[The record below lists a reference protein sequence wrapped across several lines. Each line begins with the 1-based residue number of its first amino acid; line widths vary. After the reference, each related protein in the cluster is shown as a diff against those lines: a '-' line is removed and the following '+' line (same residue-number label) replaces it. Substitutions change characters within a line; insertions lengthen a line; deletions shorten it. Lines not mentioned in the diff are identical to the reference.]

1 MHQILR
7 IYNSLTRQKEVFEP
21 LRPPFVGIYLCGP
34 TVYGKAHLGHARAAI
49 TFDIL
54 FRYLQHLNYTVRYV
68 RNITDV
74 GHLERDLDDGKDKIA
89 QQAKLEEI
97 SPMEVAQRYTNSYR
111 KNMEVLNVL
120 PPSIEPCA
128 SGHILEQIAMI
139 EKILEYGL
147 AYIIDGSV
155 YFDVAKYN
163 QMHHY
168 GKLSGRSIETTRSG
182 TRSLTKQ
189 TDKKQPEDF
198 ALWKKATPMHIM
210 RWPSPWGEGFPGWH
224 IECSAM
230 ATKYLGN
237 QFDIHGGGMDL
248 LFPHHE
254 CEIAQ
259 AQAAVQTN
267 LATYWMHNNLVTIDG
282 VKMGKSLGNFIT
294 LDALFSGDHPALD
307 QPYSPMTLRFF
318 MLQAHYRSTLSITI
332 EGLKAAHQ
340 GYRKLMNGLHLLAK
354 LHQETVATTSGRLDE
369 AIYADC
375 TACYSAIN
383 DDFNT
388 AKVLA
393 HLFNLLKKINGWHN
407 GTLEHDSISK
417 AALDQL
423 RTTYTTFTVALLG
436 LKEEHQLTTDPMVET
451 FLKIYQEAK
460 AEKRYDQIDYIRT
473 ALHKMGIA
481 IKDHSSG
488 VRWEYQCK
496 HSTLCP

>member
-1 MHQILR
+1 MHEILR
-7 IYNSLTRQKEVFEP
+7 IYNSLTRKKEVFQP
-21 LRPPFVGIYLCGP
+21 LRPPFVGMYLCGP

-49 TFDIL
+49 TFDII
-54 FRYLQHLNYTVRYV
+54 FRYLQHLNYKVRYI

-74 GHLERDLDDGKDKIA
+74 GHLEKDLDEGKDKIQ
-89 QQAKLEEI
+89 QQAKLEEV
-97 SPMEVAQRYTNSYR
+97 SPMEVAQRYTHAYR
-111 KNMEVLNVL
+111 KNMEQLNVL

-139 EKILEYGL
+139 EQIIQHGL

-168 GKLSGRSIETTRSG
+168 GKLSGRGIETTRSG
-182 TRSLTKQ
+182 TRALAKQ
-189 TDKKQPEDF
+189 TDKKQLVDF
-198 ALWKKATPMHIM
+198 ALWKKATPLHIM

-224 IECSAM
+224 IECTAM
-230 ATKYLGN
+230 SVTYLGN

-259 AQAAVQTN
+259 AQAALKTD
-267 LATYWMHNNLVTIDG
+267 LATYWIHNNLVTIDG

-294 LDALFSGDHPALD
+294 LDELFIGNHLAID
-307 QPYSPMTLRFF
+307 QPYSPMALRFF
-318 MLQAHYRSTLSITI
+318 MLQAHYSSTLSITI

-340 GYRKLMNGLHLLAK
+340 GYRKLMNGLHLLAR
-354 LHQETVATTSGRLDE
+354 LHHKAIEPSTTSGPLDA

-375 TACYSAIN
+375 AACYSAIN

-407 GTLEHDSISK
+407 GTLDYGSISK
-417 AALDQL
+417 AAFNQL
-423 RTTYTTFTVALLG
+423 HSTYTTFMIDLLG
-436 LKEEHQLTTDPMVET
+436 LKEEHPSTTDQT
-451 FLKIYQEAK
+451 LAILLTIYQEAK
-460 AEKRYDQIDYIRT
+460 AEQRYDQIDFIRT

-481 IKDHSSG
+481 IKDHPNG
-488 VRWEYQCK
+488 VRWEYQ
-496 HSTLCP
+496 

>member
-1 MHQILR
+1 MQQPLH
-7 IYNSLTRQKEVFEP
+7 IYNSLTRQKELFKP

-54 FRYLQHLNYTVRYV
+54 FRYLQHLDYKVRYV

-74 GHLERDLDDGKDKIA
+74 GHLERDLDEGKDKIA
-89 QQAKLEEI
+89 QQAKLEEV
-97 SPMEVAQRYTNSYR
+97 SPMEVAQRYTNNYR
-111 KNMEVLNVL
+111 KNMEQLNLL

-128 SGHILEQIAMI
+128 SGHIAEQITMI
-139 EKILEYGL
+139 EKIIQNGL

-168 GKLSGRSIETTRSG
+168 GKLSGRMIEATRSG
-182 TRSLTKQ
+182 TRSLAKQ
-189 TDKKQPEDF
+189 TDKRDPVDF

-230 ATKYLGN
+230 SAKYLGN

-248 LFPHHE
+248 RFPHHE

-259 AQAAVQTN
+259 AQASLKTD
-267 LATYWMHNNLVTIDG
+267 LATYWIHNNLVTING

-294 LDALFSGDHPALD
+294 LDELFTGNHSAID
-307 QPYSPMTLRFF
+307 QPYSPMVLRFF
-318 MLQAHYRSTLSITI
+318 MLQAHYRSTLSITV
-332 EGLKAAHQ
+332 EGLQAAYQ
-340 GYRKLMNGLHLLAK
+340 GYRRLMNGWYLLTQ
-354 LHQETVATTSGRLDE
+354 LEHETVETTHTNGRLDE

-375 TACYSAIN
+375 AACYSAIN

-393 HLFNLLKKINGWHN
+393 SLFNLLKKINGWHN
-407 GTLEHDSISK
+407 GTLSYAAISK
-417 AALDQL
+417 AAWNEL
-423 RTTYTTFTVALLG
+423 RKTYTTFLIDLLG
-436 LKEEHQLTTDPMVET
+436 LKEDHNASIHPMLEIVLMT
-451 FLKIYQEAK
+451 YQKAK
-460 AEKRYDQIDYIRT
+460 AAKQYNQIDFIRT
-473 ALHKMGIA
+473 TLHKIGIA
-481 IKDHSSG
+481 IKDHPNG
-488 VRWEYQCK
+488 IRWEYQ
-496 HSTLCP
+496 